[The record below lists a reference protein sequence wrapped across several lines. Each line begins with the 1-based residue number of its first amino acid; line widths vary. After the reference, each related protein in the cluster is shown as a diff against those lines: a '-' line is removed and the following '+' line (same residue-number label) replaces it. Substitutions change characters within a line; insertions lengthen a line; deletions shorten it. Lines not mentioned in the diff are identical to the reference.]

1 MITVENLT
9 KVYKTKRGV
18 KTVALDCVDLSF
30 GNSGL
35 VFILGKSGS
44 GKTTLLYLLGGL
56 DCPTSG
62 TVAVDGKVIDN
73 SKQKQL
79 DEYRNKYIGFVF
91 QEYNLI
97 SEYTVAQNIA
107 LALELQNGRDGG
119 RVDEVLR
126 KVDLVG
132 RDGNTLGDR
141 KVTELSGGQKQRVAI
156 ARALVKDTAVILAD
170 EPTGALDTVT
180 GRQLYELLKQLSKER
195 LVIVVTHDKNS
206 AREFGDRIIEIAD
219 GKVINDD
226 NRLQS
231 VETVSSEKTV
241 VSDGK
246 SGLPVK
252 RAFLMGLAGL
262 KSNILRLVLSIVL
275 CVISFAGFGFS
286 LTALN
291 ADNYSAELASM
302 SSKNMHCA
310 ILKSENKKYER
321 TNNNLLVEV
330 RKPFTRFQLD
340 TIAEYGNGAPV
351 KITENEDS
359 VMAYLGITGDE
370 GESEELNSLYY
381 NIMFSESGLIELNP
395 ETGLKD
401 AKLKADRRFKNK
413 ELCRLPENKDEI
425 AITDLHADAFIEFGY
440 LGDDD
445 ETICKINTPD
455 DLIGKKIGFKT
466 ICGVFSTEIDK
477 EYFYENRD
485 KVALT
490 EEDSYMRKYFSGAA
504 KSIIT
509 YSFGYCGEFEYES
522 EVSDVLIRINGSAS
536 ETKKFFKKLGYEDG
550 ELTCGVN
557 IVTVF
562 SAFLLEESV
571 MDIISKAGI
580 ISSVVLVITSVL
592 ILMNFLSVNFQYR
605 QRTLG
610 ILRALGA
617 SKTDITAVCLW
628 ESFIITA
635 INFVLSLI
643 IILTVCL
650 CVNHAM
656 FVSVFNFGI
665 LQFAILASLCFAVS
679 AVATVIPAVKLLKKS
694 PVDIIKSCN

>member
-1 MITVENLT
+1 MITVEKLT

-18 KTVALDCVDLSF
+18 KTVALDNVNLSF

-44 GKTTLLYLLGGL
+44 GKTTLLNLLGGL
-56 DCPTSG
+56 DGPTSG
-62 TVAVDGKVIDN
+62 TISVDGKVIDN

-97 SEYTVAQNIA
+97 PEYTVAQNIA

-170 EPTGALDTVT
+170 EPTGALDTKT
-180 GRQLYELLKQLSKER
+180 GRQLYELLKQLSKDR

-231 VETVSSEKTV
+231 VEIVSSEKTV
-241 VSDGK
+241 VSGGK

-262 KSNILRLVLSIVL
+262 KCKILRLVLSIVL

-330 RKPFTRFQLD
+330 SKPFTRFQLD
-340 TIAEYGNGAPV
+340 AIAEYGNGAPI

-401 AKLKADRRFKNK
+401 ANLKADRRFKNK
-413 ELCRLPENKDEI
+413 DLCRLPENKVEI
-425 AITDLHADAFIEFGY
+425 AITDLHAD
-440 LGDDD
+440 
-445 ETICKINTPD
+445 P
-455 DLIGKKIGFKT
+455 LILNKT
-466 ICGVFSTEIDK
+466 
-477 EYFYENRD
+477 
-485 KVALT
+485 
-490 EEDSYMRKYFSGAA
+490 
-504 KSIIT
+504 
-509 YSFGYCGEFEYES
+509 
-522 EVSDVLIRINGSAS
+522 S
-536 ETKKFFKKLGYEDG
+536 ET
-550 ELTCGVN
+550 
-557 IVTVF
+557 
-562 SAFLLEESV
+562 S
-571 MDIISKAGI
+571 
-580 ISSVVLVITSVL
+580 
-592 ILMNFLSVNFQYR
+592 LS
-605 QRTLG
+605 
-610 ILRALGA
+610 
-617 SKTDITAVCLW
+617 
-628 ESFIITA
+628 
-635 INFVLSLI
+635 
-643 IILTVCL
+643 
-650 CVNHAM
+650 
-656 FVSVFNFGI
+656 
-665 LQFAILASLCFAVS
+665 
-679 AVATVIPAVKLLKKS
+679 
-694 PVDIIKSCN
+694 